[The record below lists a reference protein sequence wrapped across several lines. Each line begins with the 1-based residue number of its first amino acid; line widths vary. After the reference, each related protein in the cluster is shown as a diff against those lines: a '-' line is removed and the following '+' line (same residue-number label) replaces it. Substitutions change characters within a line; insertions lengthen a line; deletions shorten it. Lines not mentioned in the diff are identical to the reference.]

1 MEELKLGQIDENIPV
16 NTGDHENVYLF
27 SNDEEKQIKK
37 DSYKKFLKIF
47 LGILILIALGL
58 SSSRVL
64 AVKDHLLQK
73 YWNVKFLQR
82 IAEPIIKVEPSI
94 TPILSLTPTLTLI
107 PTQTIVPT
115 SVIQPTQKN
124 FPTKKPI
131 PNSVKPTSILPT
143 LVPTTAPISEP
154 TSPPVAHNLRC
165 EIGASPSSG
174 KAPLTS
180 TLSYVVLDI
189 ISNSYV
195 IGAQWDFNGDGNWDT
210 SLNTDTGRVNY
221 TFPEAKSYTVY
232 MRAQLNDGRM
242 TGTCSTTIDVQPN

>member
-1 MEELKLGQIDENIPV
+1 MEELKLSQIDENIPV

-37 DSYKKFLKIF
+37 DSYKKLLKIF

-64 AVKDHLLQK
+64 AVKDHLMQK

-94 TPILSLTPTLTLI
+94 TPIPSLTPTLTLVPTQIII
-107 PTQTIVPT
+107 PTSIPKISPKIV
-115 SVIQPTQKN
+115 
-124 FPTKKPI
+124 PTKKPI
-131 PNSVKPTSILPT
+131 PTSVKPTSILPT
-143 LVPTTAPISEP
+143 LIPTTAPISEP
-154 TSPPVAHNLRC
+154 TSPPVNHNLRC
-165 EIGASPSSG
+165 EISASLSSG

-180 TLSYVVLDI
+180 TLAYVVLDI

-195 IGAQWDFNGDGNWDT
+195 TGAQWDFNGDGNWDT
-210 SLNTDTGRVNY
+210 SMNTDTGRVNY
-221 TFPEAKSYTVY
+221 TFPEAKTYTVY

-242 TGTCSTTIDVQPN
+242 TDTCSTSISVQTN